1 MKAEKI
7 EKISGYAFLI
17 IGLIFIIL
25 PAVLALVMFLTG
37 WQIPQFIPIQPG
49 ETDSYVK
56 AATTFS
62 NACLVFFIFV
72 ILVWAGSIL
81 SSRGVT
87 LIKDVKLK
95 LVKKSLREVEETA
108 EKIENE
114 ES

>member
-7 EKISGYAFLI
+7 EKISGYSFLI

-25 PAVLALVMFLTG
+25 PAVLALVLFLAG
-37 WQIPQFIPIQPG
+37 WQIPQFVPIQAG
-49 ETDSYVK
+49 ETDSYVR
-56 AATTFS
+56 AFATFS

-72 ILVWAGSIL
+72 TMVWAGSIL

-87 LIKDVKLK
+87 LIKEVKLK
-95 LVKKSLREVEETA
+95 LVKKSLREVEEIA
-108 EKIENE
+108 EKVENE